1 MLGEEKI
8 ESSKMLKAE
17 KTEKRQ
23 KTKGE
28 KKQQGQQLE
37 TTKII
42 VDINATVS
50 IITLK
55 VNGLNT
61 TIERQI
67 LSEWIKKQHPIMY
80 CL

>member
-8 ESSKMLKAE
+8 ESSKMLKARE
-17 KTEKRQ
+17 DRKKAEDKR
-23 KTKGE
+23 E
-28 KKQQGQQLE
+28 KKEQEQQIE

-61 TIERQI
+61 TIKRQI